1 MGRIASIAAAMLK
14 KLQYSQSLFEPIAH
28 PPLTEVF
35 VSSYL
40 PPKPSSSLPEFI
52 RLPKSGLRC
61 PWTGLSRSALYE
73 LILPAQAPVKSV
85 VLKRRAAKRGIRLIH
100 LPSLVA
106 YLDAHGVAQNGDSM
120 ASIES
125 ETQKA
130 AHHTSPLT

>member
-1 MGRIASIAAAMLK
+1 MRRLGSIAAAMLK
-14 KLQYSQSLFEPIAH
+14 KVQYSQSPCEQTTR
-28 PPLTEVF
+28 PPLTEAYI
-35 VSSYL
+35 SSYM
-40 PPKPSSSLPEFI
+40 PPQPSSSLPEFI

-85 VLKRRAAKRGIRLIH
+85 VLKRRGAKRGQRLICVS
-100 LPSLVA
+100 SLFS
-106 YLDAHGVAQNGDSM
+106 YLHAQGVAQNGDSI